1 MASATPRRSEERRGR
16 RGRKTKRYETLR
28 GGLVAGDADGELF
41 VDGDLTN
48 ELTGDDDDDD
58 DDDDDVKN
66 AIGMTN

>member
-1 MASATPRRSEERRGR
+1 LSTGR
-16 RGRKTKRYETLR
+16 
-28 GGLVAGDADGELF
+28 
-41 VDGDLTN
+41 GDLTN

>member
-1 MASATPRRSEERRGR
+1 M
-16 RGRKTKRYETLR
+16 
-28 GGLVAGDADGELF
+28 VAGDADGELF

-48 ELTGDDDDDD
+48 ELTGDHDDD

>member
-1 MASATPRRSEERRGR
+1 M
-16 RGRKTKRYETLR
+16 
-28 GGLVAGDADGELF
+28 VAGDADGELF